1 MLPASNWTYQDTRV
15 GERERGDTYILY
27 TYTKYILN
35 ICSELCTVHSD
46 RHKQTTRPRNK
57 WYQKWSQYFYMDCLR
72 PACVRVCIRNISNP
86 TKAMYTYIHK
96 CTIISVHTYVQIYV
110 HIEACPHVRTQTH
123 SMLECGEFIQH
134 TAHGLDVTALNS
146 TVQHKKQQLPHK
158 TSLQLEES
166 IMWLHKYGHTYTRTI
181 NHL

>member
-57 WYQKWSQYFYMDCLR
+57 MISKMITVLLHGLFETSMC
-72 PACVRVCIRNISNP
+72 ACV
-86 TKAMYTYIHK
+86 
-96 CTIISVHTYVQIYV
+96 HTEHQQSHQSYV
-110 HIEACPHVRTQTH
+110 HIHTHMHNHFSTYECTNLCTHISMPTCTYTNSQHAWVWWVHTTH
-123 SMLECGEFIQH
+123 SPWSRCHCTEQH
-134 TAHGLDVTALNS
+134 STAQETTITSQDIIVT
-146 TVQHKKQQLPHK
+146 
-158 TSLQLEES
+158 
-166 IMWLHKYGHTYTRTI
+166 WRKYNVTT
-181 NHL
+181 